1 MFESLRSR
9 SYSIRTKLLVAVM
22 LVVLAPLLGTAFYG
36 NWFTGGI
43 LKTQAIQSARA
54 ELGRRTQQIE
64 TYVTGNKN
72 DIRYLAHIFSL
83 NQYIDAMS
91 AGDAAAAAF
100 WRRQLEQDLLIFSS
114 AHPDYYQVRYINED
128 GLEIARVDTIEGRAQ
143 IVPRERLQDKSQRYY
158 FIEGAKLAPNDIYIS
173 PLDLNREFG
182 KLEQPLHPVIR
193 YVTPVT
199 RDGDFRGV
207 IVINVEGDAILR
219 FVQPAKDANMQ
230 LMMADQDGYYLM
242 HPDDAMRW
250 GGPNDLNTGR
260 SVRTEFSDIASQ
272 IISGRAGDV
281 VENGDMIIYMP
292 IHYWR
297 THPERFW
304 VLIQVAPVNQLL
316 APLIDFRVT
325 AGLILVAAI
334 LMAFIMTYVLA
345 QNFTRPVLALQRGVQ
360 RLAQGNFAEQ
370 LPVTSRDEIGQLTV
384 YFNEMA
390 QMIRG
395 YLDQMDRLQQLG
407 LKISSRVERDEI
419 MTLVIETICE
429 LLPVEDV
436 TIYCLEMGKEGM
448 RYQVVAS
455 AKESRD
461 PGHRSLNE
469 GLMLRASQ
477 LHIGEILTS
486 EQGRRAVCY
495 APLRISA
502 SRRAVVELIGV
513 PEVVLDS
520 WHCKLFSTLMSQGSI
535 ALENADLYQRLA
547 HHREQ
552 LQQLVS
558 ALITAQ
564 EEERRMVAYDIHD
577 GLLQYLVAARLL
589 LHNYESMAAKD
600 PEAAHGLLE
609 ASMEQVATAISEGR
623 RIIEG
628 MRPTLLDDLGLEAAV
643 REIAT
648 SMAERADWDLSLDM
662 DLRGPTL
669 SPETEIAAF
678 RIVQEALT
686 NAYKYAQGNPVSVR
700 LAIEEGALTMIIQDQ
715 GEGFELKDVD
725 ADYGHVGLVAM
736 HERARLVGGFCT
748 ITSQPGKGVRVFAR
762 LPLNLET
769 GGFVQH
775 VEEDT
780 RDHC

>member
-1 MFESLRSR
+1 MFDSLLSR
-9 SYSIRTKLLVAVM
+9 PYSIRTKLLVAVM

-43 LKTQAIQSARA
+43 LKAQAIQSARN
-54 ELGRRTQQIE
+54 ELNRRAQQIE
-64 TYVTGNKN
+64 IYLDGNKN
-72 DIRYLAHIFSL
+72 DIRYLTHIFSL
-83 NQYIDAMS
+83 NQYLDAVS
-91 AGDAAAAAF
+91 AGEEEAQAY

-114 AHPDYYQVRYINED
+114 AHPDYYQVRYLNAA
-128 GLEIARVDTIEGRAQ
+128 GMEIARVDTTDGRTQ

-158 FIEGAKLAPNDIYIS
+158 FIEGTKLAPGDIYIS

-207 IVINVEGDAILR
+207 IVINVEGEAILR
-219 FVQPAKDANMQ
+219 FVQPVEDTNMQ

-242 HPDDAMRW
+242 HPDETMRW
-250 GGPNDLNTGR
+250 GGPTDLNTGQG
-260 SVRTEFSDIASQ
+260 VRTQFPAIADQ
-272 IISGRAGDV
+272 LLSGGAGDV
-281 VENGDMIIYMP
+281 VENGEIIIYTP
-292 IHYWR
+292 VHYWL
-297 THPERFW
+297 TPPERFW
-304 VLIQVAPVNQLL
+304 VLMQVAPVNQLL
-316 APLIDFRVT
+316 APLIDFRIT
-325 AGLILVAAI
+325 ASLILVAAI
-334 LMAFIMTYVLA
+334 LMAFIMTYALA
-345 QNFTRPVLALQRGVQ
+345 RNFTRPVLALQRGVQ
-360 RLAQGNFAEQ
+360 RLAQGNFVEQ
-370 LPVTSRDEIGQLTV
+370 LPVTSKDEIGQLTV

-395 YLDQMDRLQQLG
+395 YLDQMDQLQQLG
-407 LKISSRVERDEI
+407 LKISSHVERDEI
-419 MTLVIETICE
+419 LTLVIDTIRE

-436 TIYCLEMGKEGM
+436 TIYCLEMRSEGV

-455 AKESRD
+455 ANEERRPEDRSPNEDLLFKASR
-461 PGHRSLNE
+461 L
-469 GLMLRASQ
+469 Q
-477 LHIGEILTS
+477 IGEILPL
-486 EQGRRAVCY
+486 ERHGRAVCY

-502 SRRAVVELIGV
+502 SRRAVVELVGISQQ
-513 PEVVLDS
+513 VLDS
-520 WHCKLFSTLMSQGSI
+520 WHCKLFSTLMAQGSI

-589 LHNYESMAAKD
+589 LHNYAAMAEKS
-600 PEAAHGLLE
+600 PEGGRGLLE
-609 ASMEQVATAISEGR
+609 ASMDQVATAISEGR

-648 SMAERADWDLSLDM
+648 SMAERAGWDLSLDM
-662 DLRGPTL
+662 ELGDVDLP
-669 SPETEIAAF
+669 PETEIAAF

-686 NAYKYAQGNPVSVR
+686 NAYKYAQGKPVSVH
-700 LAIEEGALTMIIQDQ
+700 LAIEEEALTLVIQDQ
-715 GEGFELKDVD
+715 GEGFELEDVD
-725 ADYGHVGLVAM
+725 AEYGHVGLVAM
-736 HERARLVGGFCT
+736 QERARLVGGFCT
-748 ITSQPGKGVRVFAR
+748 IASQPGEGVRVVAR

-769 GGFVQH
+769 GGLVQD